1 MPKAPESVPK
11 LRTQAAIA
19 AVYAVDQ
26 STVSAWMK
34 NDTFPAKTGDGYDL
48 AAVGA
53 WIKASSDPEVVAE
66 RAKKLKVE
74 RERLELKLAIERNE
88 MIPASHVEKQWS
100 AGFAALRSEM
110 QKTART
116 LSPQVSG
123 KDAAECLKAIDARDR
138 KVLNTISHVEAEL

>member
-1 MPKAPESVPK
+1 MPAKPERIPK

-19 AVYAVDQ
+19 TVYAVSQ
-26 STVSAWMK
+26 TTARNWMQD
-34 NDTFPAKTGDGYDL
+34 DTFPTKTGDGYDL

-74 RERLELKLAIERNE
+74 RERLELKLAVERNE

-110 QKTART
+110 AKTARS
-116 LSPQVSG
+116 LSPQVAG
-123 KDAAECLKAIDARDR
+123 KDAAECLKLLEARDR
-138 KVLNTISHVEAEL
+138 KVLNTVAEVEAEL